1 MRRVGRVAC
10 VCLLVLA
17 VLPGASAEA
26 RAQSFLDGL
35 FGIFSSGNASKKPS
49 APPPAAAAPAVT
61 RIMPPPGG
69 YSRGGTFSY
78 EDGEDYD
85 TWERRGAYRAV
96 CVRLCDGYYW
106 PISNS
111 VPGGSL
117 HRAAR
122 QCASSCDGE
131 ARLYYQSSASSDPET
146 LVDLAGRRYRDL
158 PNALLYR
165 KRLIDGCTC
174 KPMPWTAAEAA
185 RHRGYAADQAEALM
199 LAGAGKGRDGRPSA
213 EVIAG
218 GDKELGPP
226 AAAHGEVVGQAASDQ
241 VANPDDS
248 ADAET
253 LAEHAPAATVAVP
266 PTSAEAVKPV
276 PAGGGVSARSRSE
289 RAVRTRVRPSTAG
302 YGRVQVLP
310 AGAQYA
316 WPGDGPG
323 RY

>member
-1 MRRVGRVAC
+1 MRCVGRVASIC
-10 VCLLVLA
+10 FVVSA
-17 VLPGASAEA
+17 AAAGAPAEA
-26 RAQSFLDGL
+26 SAQSFFEGL
-35 FGIFSSGNASKKPS
+35 FGIFSSKKPS
-49 APPPAAAAPAVT
+49 PPPPAAMPAVT
-61 RIMPPPGG
+61 RILPPPGG
-69 YSRGGTFSY
+69 YSRGGYFSY

-85 TWERRGAYRAV
+85 AWERRGAYRAV

-131 ARLYYQSSASSDPET
+131 ARLFYQSSASSDPET

-199 LAGAGKGRDGRPSA
+199 LAGNGQKPDAGRAA

-218 GDKELGPP
+218 GDKEIDPKAEARDETSTEAND
-226 AAAHGEVVGQAASDQ
+226 AAPESEGEAH
-241 VANPDDS
+241 
-248 ADAET
+248 
-253 LAEHAPAATVAVP
+253 AEHLPAATVTVP
-266 PTSAEAVKPV
+266 PTPVEAVKPARAGSAA
-276 PAGGGVSARSRSE
+276 AGGTTRPE
-289 RAVRTRVRPSTAG
+289 RATRTRMRPAAPG
-302 YGRVQVLP
+302 YSRVQAAP
-310 AGAQYA
+310 AAARYT

>member
-1 MRRVGRVAC
+1 M
-10 VCLLVLA
+10 
-17 VLPGASAEA
+17 
-26 RAQSFLDGL
+26 
-35 FGIFSSGNASKKPS
+35 
-49 APPPAAAAPAVT
+49 PAVT
-61 RIMPPPGG
+61 RILPPPGG
-69 YSRGGTFSY
+69 YGRGGYFSY

-85 TWERRGAYRAV
+85 AWERRGAYRAV

-131 ARLYYQSSASSDPET
+131 ARLFYQSSASSDPET

-185 RHRGYAADQAEALM
+185 RHRGYAADQTEALM
-199 LAGAGKGRDGRPSA
+199 LAGNGPKPDAGRAA
-213 EVIAG
+213 EVVAG
-218 GDKELGPP
+218 GDGELDP
-226 AAAHGEVVGQAASDQ
+226 AAVAHREPPGEAPRLGQTDPSDE
-241 VANPDDS
+241 
-248 ADAET
+248 ADGEAH
-253 LAEHAPAATVAVP
+253 AEHIPAATVAVP
-266 PTSAEAVKPV
+266 SVAVEATKPVRAGSGNAGQAGSERAARARTRPAAGGYNRVQAV
-276 PAGGGVSARSRSE
+276 PAGAK
-289 RAVRTRVRPSTAG
+289 
-302 YGRVQVLP
+302 YI
-310 AGAQYA
+310 